1 MAFIL
6 GLVFIGITSAAAC
19 YLFARWAPEIELMAI
34 PGEHRQ
40 HLRAT
45 PVVGGLALYAAF
57 LISFLALDQSIGF
70 LLPALFMMCAIGAL
84 DDRYNLATWMRFLA
98 QAIAAYLM
106 IEFTGIK
113 LESLGWILPI
123 KSELLLGAWSMPIT
137 VFATVGVINAINM
150 SDGLD
155 GLAGSLVLLVLIC
168 LLLMGSSLD
177 RILLISIAALIGF
190 LIFNLRLWR
199 DQAIIFLG
207 DSGSMMLGVL
217 VAFLLIQHSQYP
229 TGFWPVTALW
239 VLALPLIDAVA
250 VLIARPLRG
259 RSPFAADHS
268 HYHHQLIKRGFK
280 ANTVLLIALLIQSS
294 FMFLGWLMFRLRV
307 AEPLQLLL
315 FLSCF
320 LVYLVYLWRWMG
332 KQSELSR

>member
-6 GLVFIGITSAAAC
+6 GLVFVATTSAAAC
-19 YLFARWAPEIELMAI
+19 YLFARWAPEIELMAN

-45 PVVGGLALYAAF
+45 PVVGGLAIYAAF
-57 LISFLALDQSIGF
+57 LISFLILDQSIVL
-70 LLPALFMMCAIGAL
+70 LLPALFMMCVIGAL
-84 DDRYNLATWMRFLA
+84 DDRYILKAWMRFLA

-106 IEFTGIK
+106 IEFTGVK
-113 LESLGWILPI
+113 LESLGQLLPFN
-123 KSELLLGAWSMPIT
+123 SELVLGAWSTPIT

-150 SDGLD
+150 SDGSD
-155 GLAGSLVLLVLIC
+155 GLAGSLVLLALGY

-177 RILLISIAALIGF
+177 RILLISIAALSGF

-199 DQAIIFLG
+199 DQAVIFLG
-207 DSGSMMLGVL
+207 DSGSMMLGIL
-217 VAFLLIQHSQYP
+217 IAFLLIQHSQYP

-268 HYHHQLIKRGFK
+268 HYHHHLASRGFK
-280 ANTVLLIALLIQSS
+280 PNAVLFIALLIQSF
-294 FMFLGWLMFRLRV
+294 FMLFGWLMFRMRV
-307 AEPLQLLL
+307 AESLQLLI

-320 LVYLVYLWRWMG
+320 IMYLVYLWRWMG
-332 KQSELSR
+332 RSAE